1 MPNGSLVTKFHA
13 QSIEV
18 ICETTAG
25 DVIGMKITPV
35 PGIKTVSG
43 ITLMNYFHDYGDLIY
58 TTPDLEARGLG
69 YVVLG
74 GTETRVSS
82 RIDCLNGDIYPINFH
97 GNTDNSFPPALTE
110 QPFPWQEVPN
120 VCSESPQKLR
130 LVISGII
137 VLVKIGNSSQHAVL
151 PQNFTAPLF
160 SYSVYNQN
168 APTTPAASLTVSWS
182 ITNFSSRVIT
192 RTCTTPTASE
202 SVIYLGTFGQ
212 QQIQQMAPG
221 TTTAQREFTLTF
233 TCPPAGYQNISF
245 FVEPMHGEI
254 AGYGEGVM
262 GIAQGNGMAKGV
274 GVYLEEYGMR
284 QANTWQPVIYRTDS
298 SPIAVFAGKY
308 WLYSNYAFSYHN
320 IDPLTDPPQQQV
332 VQFRASLIRLN
343 EPVVAGQVK
352 AAALIHIR
360 YN

>member
-1 MPNGSLVTKFHA
+1 
-13 QSIEV
+13 
-18 ICETTAG
+18 
-25 DVIGMKITPV
+25 MKITPV
-35 PGIKTVSG
+35 PGIKAVSG
-43 ITLMNYFHDYGDLIY
+43 ITLNNFYIAHGNLIY

-69 YVVLG
+69 YIVLAD
-74 GTETRVSS
+74 TETRVAS
-82 RIDCLNGDIYPINFH
+82 RINCLNGDFYPFNFH
-97 GNTDNSFPPALTE
+97 GGGSNNSFPPALTE
-110 QPFPWQEVPN
+110 QTIAWLEIPN
-120 VCSESPQKLR
+120 ICSESPQKLI
-130 LVISGII
+130 LSISGII
-137 VLVKIGNSSQHAVL
+137 ILVKIGNSSQHAAL

-168 APTTPAASLTVSWS
+168 APTMPVASLTVSWS
-182 ITNFSSRVIT
+182 ITNFSTRVIT

-221 TTTAQREFTLTF
+221 ATTAQREFTLTF
-233 TCPPAGYQNISF
+233 TCPPAGYQTISF

-254 AGYGEGVM
+254 AGYGDGVM

-274 GVYLEEYGMR
+274 GVYLEEHGIR

-298 SPIAVFAGKY
+298 SPNEVFSRKY
-308 WLYSNYAFSYHN
+308 WLYKNYAFFYHN